1 MTHFNPD
8 FGKAGF
14 ARHLFR
20 LRFRD
25 LKLSQ
30 RAFAERFGLPYSV
43 VRDAEQGAKPSRALQ
58 VLVAAIACNPD
69 LIEAAGRL
77 AAMPCRCSECDAYRC
92 CVFEEIPGGGSFC
105 ASTRARARNGPNN
118 ASKRDNLARVRDAGK
133 IDKVPDDCRNESSTR
148 ARARDA
154 CGKADHGQA

>member
-1 MTHFNPD
+1 MKLFDPD

-77 AAMPCRCSECDAYRC
+77 AAMPCRCCEGDAYRC
-92 CVFEEIPGGGSFC
+92 CVSEEIPGSGNFATPS
-105 ASTRARARNGPNN
+105 RARAR
-118 ASKRDNLARVRDAGK
+118 SVR
-133 IDKVPDDCRNESSTR
+133 
-148 ARARDA
+148 
-154 CGKADHGQA
+154 KADHGQT